1 MSRPKI
7 AVFAYSEVGAACL
20 EELIA
25 DGANVVKVYTHEDDP
40 NETIWFRSVRE
51 IAERA
56 GIPASAPERF
66 GEAEIAE
73 FLALGAELVF
83 SFYYRK
89 LIPAAVIN
97 SPRLGAYNMH
107 GALLPRYR
115 GRACVNWAVLNGES
129 ETGATLHV
137 MTDKPDAGDIIGSE
151 AVPIEFTD
159 TALDVSL
166 KVAEAARRVLARS
179 LPALEAGTALLTPQ
193 DERLA
198 TYYGRRRPED
208 GRIDWSRS
216 AVEIYNL
223 VRAVTRPFPG
233 AFTEMNGRRHYVW
246 RAEPTGGRAAP
257 GRIVRREPLIVG
269 TGDGLLK
276 IIEIEPPL
284 PAEGEFLK

>member
-1 MSRPKI
+1 MKRPEI

-20 EELIA
+20 EELLRA
-25 DGANVVKVYTHEDDP
+25 GSNVACVWTHEDDP

-51 IAERA
+51 IARKA
-56 GIPASAPERF
+56 GIPVRTPERID
-66 GEAEIAE
+66 EAEIE
-73 FLALGAELVF
+73 FFRSLRAGLVF

-89 LIPAAVIN
+89 IIPDEIIKSA
-97 SPRLGAYNMH
+97 RLGAYNMH

-115 GRACVNWAVLNGES
+115 GRACINWAVLNGES
-129 ETGATLHV
+129 ETGATLHA
-137 MTDKPDAGDIIGSE
+137 MTDEPDKGGIVAQE
-151 AVPIEFTD
+151 AVPVLFTD

-223 VRAVTRPFPG
+223 VRAVTHPFPG

>member
-20 EELIA
+20 EELVKN
-25 DGANVVKVYTHEDDP
+25 GANVAHVYTHDDDP
-40 NETIWFRSVRE
+40 DETIWFRSVRE

-56 GIPASAPERF
+56 GIPVSAPKKF

-73 FLALGAELVF
+73 FSALGAELVF

-89 LIPAAVIN
+89 LIPAAVI
-97 SPRLGAYNMH
+97 SRPRLGAYNMH

-115 GRACVNWAVLNGES
+115 GRACINWAVLNGES
-129 ETGATLHV
+129 ETGATLHA
-137 MTDKPDAGDIIGSE
+137 MTDEPDKGGIVAQE
-151 AVPIEFTD
+151 AVPILFTD

-179 LPALEAGTALLTPQ
+179 LPALEAGTAVLTPQ

-208 GRIDWSRS
+208 GRIAWSKS

-233 AFTEMNGRRHYVW
+233 AFTELDGRRYCVW
-246 RAEPTGGRAAP
+246 RAEPMGGRAAP

-269 TGDGLLK
+269 TGGGLLR
-276 IIEIEPPL
+276 IIEIEPAL
-284 PAEGEFLK
+284 PPEGEFFK

>member
-20 EELIA
+20 EELVKN
-25 DGANVVKVYTHEDDP
+25 GANVAHVYTHDDDP
-40 NETIWFRSVRE
+40 DETIWFRSVRE

-56 GIPASAPERF
+56 GIPVSAPKKF

-73 FLALGAELVF
+73 FSALGAELVF

-89 LIPAAVIN
+89 LIPAAVI
-97 SPRLGAYNMH
+97 SRPRLGAYNMH

-115 GRACVNWAVLNGES
+115 GRACINWAVLNGES
-129 ETGATLHV
+129 ETGATLHA
-137 MTDKPDAGDIIGSE
+137 MTDEPDKGGIVAQE
-151 AVPIEFTD
+151 AVPILFTD

-179 LPALEAGTALLTPQ
+179 LPALEAGTAVRRPQ
-193 DERLA
+193 DESQA
-198 TYYGRRRPED
+198 TYFGRRRPED
-208 GRIDWSRS
+208 GRIDWNKS

-233 AFTEMNGRRHYVW
+233 AFTETEGRRYYIW
-246 RAEPTGGRAAP
+246 RAEPLGGRAAP
-257 GRIVRREPLIVG
+257 GRIVSRAPLLIG
-269 TGDGLLK
+269 TGYGLLQ
-276 IIEIEPPL
+276 IIEMEPPL
-284 PAEGEFLK
+284 PPKGEIFE

>member
-20 EELIA
+20 EELVRN
-25 DGANVVKVYTHEDDP
+25 GANVIKVYTHDDDP
-40 NETIWFRSVRE
+40 DETIWFRSVRE

-56 GIPASAPERF
+56 WIPASAPEKF

-73 FLALGAELVF
+73 FQALGAELVF

-89 LIPAAVIN
+89 LIPAAVI
-97 SPRLGAYNMH
+97 SLPRLGAYNMH

-115 GRACVNWAVLNGES
+115 GRACINWAVLNGES
-129 ETGATLHV
+129 ETGATLHA
-137 MTDKPDAGDIIGSE
+137 MTDEPDKGGIVAQE
-151 AVPIEFTD
+151 AVPILFAD

-166 KVAEAARRVLARS
+166 KVAEAARSVLARS
-179 LPALEAGTALLTPQ
+179 LPALEAGTAALTPQ

-208 GRIDWSRS
+208 GRINWSKS

-233 AFTEMNGRRHYVW
+233 AFTEIRGRRYYVW
-246 RAEPTGGRAAP
+246 SAEPAGGRAAP
-257 GRIVRREPLIVG
+257 GRIVCREPLTVG
-269 TGDGLLK
+269 TGYGLLK
-276 IIEIEPPL
+276 IIEIEPAL
-284 PAEGEFLK
+284 PPEGEFFK

>member
-20 EELIA
+20 EELVKN
-25 DGANVVKVYTHEDDP
+25 GANVAHVYTHDDDP
-40 NETIWFRSVRE
+40 DETIWFRSVRE

-56 GIPASAPERF
+56 GIPVSAPKKF

-73 FLALGAELVF
+73 FSALGAELLF

-89 LIPAAVIN
+89 LIPAAVI
-97 SPRLGAYNMH
+97 SRPRLGAYNMH

-115 GRACVNWAVLNGES
+115 GRACINWAVLNGES
-129 ETGATLHV
+129 ETGATLHA
-137 MTDKPDAGDIIGSE
+137 MTDEPDKGGIVAQE
-151 AVPIEFTD
+151 AVPILFTD

-179 LPALEAGTALLTPQ
+179 LP
-193 DERLA
+193 ERLA

-208 GRIDWSRS
+208 GRIAWSKS

-233 AFTEMNGRRHYVW
+233 AFTELDGRRYYVW
-246 RAEPTGGRAAP
+246 RAEPMGGRAAP

-269 TGDGLLK
+269 TGGGLLR
-276 IIEIEPPL
+276 IIEIEPAL
-284 PAEGEFLK
+284 PPEGEFFK

>member
-1 MSRPKI
+1 MMRPRTV
-7 AVFAYSEVGAACL
+7 VFAYSEVGAACL
-20 EELIA
+20 EELIK

-56 GIPASAPERF
+56 GIPAAAPEKF

-73 FLALGAELVF
+73 FAALGTELLF

-89 LIPAAVIN
+89 LIPQAVID

-115 GRACVNWAVLNGES
+115 GRACINWAVLNGER

-151 AVPIEFTD
+151 AVPIEITD

-166 KVAEAARRVLARS
+166 KVAEAARRVLSRA
-179 LPALEAGTALLTPQ
+179 LPALEAGTAERRPQ
-193 DERLA
+193 DEARA
-198 TYYGRRRPED
+198 TYFGRRRPEG
-208 GRIDWSRS
+208 GRIDWNKS

-233 AFTEMNGRRHYVW
+233 AFAFADGKKYFIW
-246 RAEPTGGRAAP
+246 KAAP
-257 GRIVRREPLIVG
+257 EEGSAQPGKIVSRAPLLVG
-269 TGDGLLK
+269 AGSGLLR
-276 IIEIEPPL
+276 IDEIEPGAL
-284 PAEGEFLK
+284 PEGDFFE

>member
-73 FLALGAELVF
+73 FLALGTELVF

-137 MTDKPDAGDIIGSE
+137 MTDKPDSGDIIGSE

-179 LPALEAGTALLTPQ
+179 LPALEAGTAVRRPQ
-193 DERLA
+193 DESQA
-198 TYYGRRRPED
+198 TYFGRRRPED
-208 GRIDWSRS
+208 GRIDWNKS

-233 AFTEMNGRRHYVW
+233 AFTETEGRRYYVW
-246 RAEPTGGRAAP
+246 RAEPLGGRAAP
-257 GRIVRREPLIVG
+257 GRIVSRAPLLIG
-269 TGDGLLK
+269 TGYGLLQ
-276 IIEIEPPL
+276 IIEMEPPL
-284 PAEGEFLK
+284 PPEGEIFE

>member
-25 DGANVVKVYTHEDDP
+25 DGANVVHVYTHEDDP
-40 NETIWFRSVRE
+40 DETIWFRSVRE

-56 GIPASAPERF
+56 RIPASAPEKF

-73 FLALGAELVF
+73 FAALGAELVF

-89 LIPAAVIN
+89 LIPTAVIN

-115 GRACVNWAVLNGES
+115 GRACINWAVLNGES
-129 ETGATLHV
+129 ETGATLHA
-137 MTDKPDAGDIIGSE
+137 MTDEPDRGGIVAQE
-151 AVPIEFTD
+151 AVPVLFTD

-179 LPALEAGTALLTPQ
+179 LPALETGTAKLTPQ

-233 AFTEMNGRRHYVW
+233 AFTEMNGHRHYVW
-246 RAEPTGGRAAP
+246 RAEPMGGRAAP

-284 PAEGEFLK
+284 PAEGESFK

>member
-40 NETIWFRSVRE
+40 GETIWFRSVRE

-56 GIPASAPERF
+56 GISVSAPKKF
-66 GEAEIAE
+66 GESEIAE
-73 FLALGAELVF
+73 FAALGAELVF

-115 GRACVNWAVLNGES
+115 GRACINWAVLNGES
-129 ETGATLHV
+129 ETGATLHA
-137 MTDKPDAGDIIGSE
+137 MTDEPDRGGIVAQE
-151 AVPIEFTD
+151 AVP
-159 TALDVSL
+159 
-166 KVAEAARRVLARS
+166 VL
-179 LPALEAGTALLTPQ
+179 LETGTAKLTPQ

-246 RAEPTGGRAAP
+246 RAEPMGGRAAP

-284 PAEGEFLK
+284 PAEGESFK

>member
-20 EELIA
+20 EELIK
-25 DGANVVKVYTHEDDP
+25 DGANVVHAYTHDDDP
-40 NETIWFRSVRE
+40 DETIWFRSVRE

-56 GIPASAPERF
+56 GIPVSAPKKF
-66 GEAEIAE
+66 GEAEFAE
-73 FLALGAELVF
+73 FSALGAELVF
-83 SFYYRK
+83 SFYYRR
-89 LIPAAVIN
+89 LIPAAVI
-97 SPRLGAYNMH
+97 SQPRLGAYNMH

-115 GRACVNWAVLNGES
+115 GRACINWAVLNGES
-129 ETGATLHV
+129 ETGATLHL
-137 MTDKPDAGDIIGSE
+137 MTDEPDRGGIVAQE
-151 AVPIEFTD
+151 AVPILFTD

-166 KVAEAARRVLARS
+166 KVAEAARRLLARS
-179 LPALEAGTALLTPQ
+179 LHALESGTAKLTPQ

-208 GRIDWSRS
+208 GRIDWNKS

-233 AFTEMNGRRHYVW
+233 AFAEMRGRRHYVW
-246 RAEPTGGRAAP
+246 RAEPMEGRAAP

-276 IIEIEPPL
+276 IIEIDPVLPP
-284 PAEGEFLK
+284 EGEFFK